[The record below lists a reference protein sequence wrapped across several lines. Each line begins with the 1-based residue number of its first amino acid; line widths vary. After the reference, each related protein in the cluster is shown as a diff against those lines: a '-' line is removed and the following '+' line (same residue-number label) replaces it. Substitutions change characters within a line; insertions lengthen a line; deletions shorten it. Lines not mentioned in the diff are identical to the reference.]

1 LIPDPVIDH
10 LSVQVPVD
18 LYLADQLRV
27 PMTIDGGEAFPTL
40 TPSRPTW
47 TIIDIIRHFTDLS
60 CDVDENAQGKWDI
73 RLRSEGIGR

>member
-1 LIPDPVIDH
+1 
-10 LSVQVPVD
+10 
-18 LYLADQLRV
+18 
-27 PMTIDGGEAFPTL
+27 MTIDGGEAFPTL

-60 CDVDENAQGKWDI
+60 CDVDENAQGTWNI